1 MTIEE
6 RAEQAV
12 ALKHSACNCC
22 QAVLCALKDQ
32 TGLNDAQLL
41 AMASGFGSGMG
52 SMEGSCGALVGAVM
66 AAGLRLDG
74 RGTARTA
81 RQLSLSF
88 KEACGAVTC
97 RELKGVGTGRVL
109 CACDDCVRNAVQIYG
124 KVMELD

>member
-6 RAEQAV
+6 RAERAV
-12 ALKHSACNCC
+12 AMNRSACNCC
-22 QAVLCALKDQ
+22 QSVLCALKDQ
-32 TGLNDAQLL
+32 TGLDDAQLL

-66 AAGLRLDG
+66 AAGLRLNG
-74 RGTARTA
+74 KGTSRTA
-81 RQLSLSF
+81 RQISLGF

-109 CACDDCVRNAVQIYG
+109 CACDDCVRNAVRIYG
-124 KVMELD
+124 KLMGLD